1 MAIFSQ
7 RYLSHSAPDNGFST
21 GRSAEGMTFAAFPWR
36 IIFMGGAMYEPR
48 VSGPGVVVARISL
61 LAEPTSAAEQREH
74 TLADLKAFG
83 YYASG
88 VSTLGIKP
96 RGLIAPMPRPAG
108 GETVIACFAIAS
120 GPGAGA
126 TASECLATFKPNRPG
141 PYHASFLVTVLADEL
156 TEFARTRMLS
166 GFARTATSINIAKG
180 TAHNV
185 RVDGHLVLGWAL
197 VANGV
202 AGVAVEHRDRV
213 LMWLGT
219 DRAEIPETI
228 YTSAIG
234 GHP

>member
-1 MAIFSQ
+1 MGS
-7 RYLSHSAPDNGFST
+7 ST
-21 GRSAEGMTFAAFPWR
+21 GRSAEGMTFAAVRWR
-36 IIFMGGAMYEPR
+36 IGFMCGAMYEPR
-48 VSGPGVVVARISL
+48 VSGSGVVVARISP
-61 LAEPTSAAEQREH
+61 LAEPISAADRRGH
-74 TLADLKAFG
+74 PLADLEAFG
-83 YYASG
+83 SYASG

-96 RGLIAPMPRPAG
+96 SGLIAPTPRPAG
-108 GETVIACFAIAS
+108 GETVIARFAIAS

-126 TASECLATFKPNRPG
+126 TVSECLATFKPNRPG

-166 GFARTATSINIAKG
+166 GFARTATSINVVKG

-202 AGVAVEHRDRV
+202 AGVAVEHGDRV
-213 LMWLGT
+213 LMWLGE

-234 GHP
+234 GHQH